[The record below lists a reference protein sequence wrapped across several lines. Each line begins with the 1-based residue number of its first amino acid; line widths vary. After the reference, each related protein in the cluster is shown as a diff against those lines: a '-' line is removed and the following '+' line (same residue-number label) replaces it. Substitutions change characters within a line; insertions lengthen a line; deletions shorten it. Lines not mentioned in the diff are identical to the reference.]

1 MVRKIAKQFT
11 LKEDSEVL
19 EKQRLLQHLMHRI
32 EDFGPA
38 WEYHLSLFTTRQ
50 ALSRQIYFDS
60 LYRQLLDVP
69 GVICEFGVQWGS
81 SLATLANLRG
91 IYEPY
96 NYSRHIYGF
105 DTFSGFAS
113 VDVRDGPDCEV
124 GDYSVIAGYE
134 KELEKILALHEAN
147 SPLTHIN
154 KSHLIKGDV
163 TDTLPVW
170 LSANPHAVISMAI
183 FDMDVYSPTK
193 MALEAVLPRLTR
205 GSIVVFDELNCPQF
219 PGETQALAEVVG
231 LTKLRLRRSPHQPY
245 CAWAVWGE

>member
-1 MVRKIAKQFT
+1 LVKKISRQVT
-11 LKEDSEVL
+11 LKEDSEIL
-19 EKQRLLQHLMHRI
+19 GRQHLLRHLIDGI
-32 EDFGPA
+32 ENCGPA
-38 WEYHLSLFTTRQ
+38 WEYHLPLFMTRQ

-81 SLATLANLRG
+81 TLATLTNLRG

-113 VDVRDGPDCEV
+113 VDVKDGPDCEV
-124 GDYSVIAGYE
+124 GDYTVIPGYE
-134 KELEKILALHEAN
+134 KDLEKILALHEAN
-147 SPLTHIN
+147 SPLTHI
-154 KSHLIKGDV
+154 KKTHLVKGDV
-163 TDTLPVW
+163 TDTLPIW
-170 LSANPHAVISMAI
+170 LDANPHAVISMAI

-193 MALEAVLPRLTR
+193 LALEAILPRLTK
-205 GSIVVFDELNCPQF
+205 GSILVFDELNCPQF
-219 PGETQALAEVVG
+219 PGETQALAEVIG
-231 LTKLRLRRSPHQPY
+231 LAKLRLRRSPHQPY